1 MSASIRRK
9 LGPTFGTLFAILCA
23 VEVFLV
29 SSIYFLLASDLGYCA
44 LDSIFGTK
52 SSNSG
57 GIPLDDKTFRI
68 ILLGVFALLNYLP
81 NLKYVLK
88 ATPLAMGCLVLS
100 VLVLIF
106 SIPANIDNITIDFL
120 KVKPL
125 SMK

>member
-44 LDSIFGTK
+44 LDSIF
-52 SSNSG
+52 G